1 MIAPHEHARETRL
14 LEACRHLGAMPDDIE
29 VSWSYCGGH
38 RRYRAELALLEVEG
52 FGSTAIEA
60 LNELVENLEAHPRFA
75 QFTPGPRR

>member
-1 MIAPHEHARETRL
+1 MIAPHEHAHETRL
-14 LEACRHLGAMPDDIE
+14 LEACRRLGATPDDVE
-29 VSWSYCGGH
+29 LSWSYRGAH
-38 RRYRAELALLEVEG
+38 RRYRAELPSLEVEG